1 MSSSRLAPQ
10 VARIRRAPVLA
21 EAVLFIVTA
30 RILLIVAPI
39 DRLLTGERAPG
50 ERGLLTSAPGDPRA
64 AVVAQAL
71 RSASRRLPG
80 KTTCL
85 ARALAGLWMLR
96 RRRLGA
102 VVHLGMRREA
112 AGLAAHA
119 WLESAGG
126 VVCGGEDMGDFT
138 PIARIGTL

>member
-1 MSSSRLAPQ
+1 M
-10 VARIRRAPVLA
+10 RRAPVLA
-21 EAVLFIVTA
+21 EAALYILTA

-39 DRLLTGERAPG
+39 DRLLTGERSPG
-50 ERGLLTSAPGDPRA
+50 ERGLLASAPGDPRA
-64 AVVAQAL
+64 AEVAQAL

-85 ARALAGLWMLR
+85 ARALAGQWMLR

-102 VVHLGMRREA
+102 VVHLGVRREA

-119 WLESAGG
+119 WLEAGGG
-126 VVCGGEDMGDFT
+126 VVCGGEDMGEFT